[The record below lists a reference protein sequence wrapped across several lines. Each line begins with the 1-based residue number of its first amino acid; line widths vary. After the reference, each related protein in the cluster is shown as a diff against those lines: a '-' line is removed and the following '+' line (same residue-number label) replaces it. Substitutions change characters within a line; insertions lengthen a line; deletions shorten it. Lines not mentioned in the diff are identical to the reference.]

1 MRDLKYFGIAVGLT
15 LFLSLVNSIGI
26 LIDNKAKVELELQ
39 SQIEKASDLEMVMDD
54 RLIKDYLRS
63 DISTSSTCASNSAN

>member
-39 SQIEKASDLEMVMDD
+39 SQIEKTSDLEMVMDD

-63 DISTSSTCASNSAN
+63 ETRKQSTCVSNSNN